1 MLHTH
6 MCISLGPFPPDALCP
21 AWGVAWLVLTV
32 SKLGCFLSVGQCQQ
46 VVPRVKPLW
55 ERDELLMVDGLMAA
69 DQ

>member
-6 MCISLGPFPPDALCP
+6 VCISLRPFTPDVLRP

-32 SKLGCFLSVGQCQQ
+32 SKLGWFLSVGQCQQ